1 MGDGYEEFFSDIDG
15 DVDMGGEDDVDE
27 AVYPCVSLTD
37 IFDRLAD
44 KPVLPVVHR
53 FLPGGPGWTC
63 GDLGGDGLC
72 LGDAFNMSTE
82 EGTPGSTPGK
92 ASDLSNQDPISAA
105 ELATVHPNKVFALA
119 IQYINSKAPQLSQ
132 TQRSQKHKAPQWLL
146 LLRTVIK
153 NPLIEFTFN
162 VSWRQRTDAYYMLTA
177 WLSRLSGR
185 SIREVRV
192 AIAPVYMKEGKWKQY
207 DDKVKCRFH
216 FLKELEKCDE
226 FQKAFPELCESR
238 VNGRSSQTS
247 FAMVAASETNP
258 VFIQL
263 CYGYLATY
271 NTPLGL
277 YDPTILQWVQQGLR
291 GSELAAKLKT
301 RDLLKD
307 AFPPFVEFHKELAA
321 KFGFASWAVAME
333 HSENAQNPAR
343 VHLHVYAGTDI
354 RGGFMFMGTPK
365 PTAVLPE
372 TLQWD
377 GCSVPKVRFTII
389 RRPSPSTIL
398 NGVATGMYY
407 VAGSKKSNLFL
418 QASMY
423 PFEDQTVSG
432 RTQSYTVPETLFP

>member
-1 MGDGYEEFFSDIDG
+1 MSDGYEDFFDEMNG
-15 DVDMGGEDDVDE
+15 DLDMDAENCEDDSML
-27 AVYPCVSLTD
+27 PCVNLTD
-37 IFDRLAD
+37 IFDLLAD
-44 KPVLPVVHR
+44 TPVLPVANQCFTGR
-53 FLPGGPGWTC
+53 PGWTC
-63 GDLGGDGLC
+63 DALGGDGLC
-72 LGDAFNMSTE
+72 LGEAFNMSTA
-82 EGTPGSTPGK
+82 EGSPGSTPGK
-92 ASDLSNQDPISAA
+92 SADLCATDPISAA

-119 IQYINSKAPQLSQ
+119 IQYIHRKAPHLCQS
-132 TQRSQKHKAPQWLL
+132 QRSQKRKAPQWLL
-146 LLRTVIK
+146 LLRSVIK
-153 NPLIEFTFN
+153 NPLVEFTFN

-185 SIREVRV
+185 SIREVRG
-192 AIAPVYMKEGKWKQY
+192 AISPVYMKEGKWKHY

-226 FQKAFPELCESR
+226 FQKAFPELCETR

-247 FAMVAASETNP
+247 FAMVAASESNP
-258 VFIQL
+258 VSVQL

-271 NTPLGL
+271 NTHLGL
-277 YDPTILQWVQQGLR
+277 YDPIILQWVQQGLR
-291 GSELAAKLKT
+291 GPELGAKLKT

-365 PTAVLPE
+365 PTAVLPAS
-372 TLQWD
+372 LNWD
-377 GCSVPKVRFTII
+377 GCALPKVRYTII

-418 QASMY
+418 EASMY
-423 PFEDQTVSG
+423 PFQEQGLSG
-432 RTQSYTVPETLFP
+432 